1 MLRPLAVAIGLALCL
16 SGSSSAYAG
25 TKSVLFKE
33 AGWAWKYL
41 AQELTYKNGKVILS
55 KPIRVDLF
63 GYHYE
68 RSELNL
74 SGEHKRAIEEW
85 WQKTR
90 WPRHV
95 NYVSFKRYV
104 TSF

>member
-1 MLRPLAVAIGLALCL
+1 MEVSMLRPLAVAIGLALCL

-68 RSELNL
+68 RSELNPKPAL
-74 SGEHKRAIEEW
+74 WAVGGYLWGTTKR
-85 WQKTR
+85 QK
-90 WPRHV
+90 
-95 NYVSFKRYV
+95 
-104 TSF
+104 